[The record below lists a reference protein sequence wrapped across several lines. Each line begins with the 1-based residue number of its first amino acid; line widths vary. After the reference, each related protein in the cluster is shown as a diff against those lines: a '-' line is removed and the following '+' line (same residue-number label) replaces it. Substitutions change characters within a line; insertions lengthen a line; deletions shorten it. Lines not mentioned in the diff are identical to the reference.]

1 MKKTISILSDI
12 DKILSE
18 KFGFICGIWKPNK
31 TRFEVVFLVFFGV
44 LFGGFLGWVFNAN
57 PASANI
63 F

>member
-31 TRFEVVFLVFFGV
+31 TRFEVGFLVF
-44 LFGGFLGWVFNAN
+44 LGFYLAGF
-57 PASANI
+57 
-63 F
+63 